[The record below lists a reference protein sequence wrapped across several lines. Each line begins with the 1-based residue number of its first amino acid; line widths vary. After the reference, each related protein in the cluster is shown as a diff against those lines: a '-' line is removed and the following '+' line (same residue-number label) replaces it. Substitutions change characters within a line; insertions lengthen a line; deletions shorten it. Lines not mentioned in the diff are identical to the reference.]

1 MNDITA
7 LAYDEAQRLLE
18 TCFACYFPYTC
29 VIEDYGVA
37 FEEQEKFYGQVEEEL
52 LLKGEK
58 ITRNGKYFK
67 IDRYQR

>member
-18 TCFACYFPYTC
+18 TCFACYYPYTC
-29 VIEDYGVA
+29 IIEDDGVP
-37 FEEQEKFYGQVEEEL
+37 FEKRETFYRQVEEEL

-67 IDRYQR
+67 IDRYQ